1 MKTLLPHIG
10 VLVILKLEDTAA
22 TYWGAHDTLAR
33 VYIYT
38 FFGRNIDTFYE
49 HALAG
54 RAMYYYLAR

>member
-1 MKTLLPHIG
+1 M
-10 VLVILKLEDTAA
+10 LVILKLEDTAA